1 VTSPRLLVS
10 GLLTRPHEG
19 GAQVLLVPHPPGDA
33 DSQVFALPSREL
45 EWGADARAVLRQA
58 FLDDAGLAVEVDDP
72 YEVHSN
78 VDDPD
83 APTTGIWFRVRHG
96 DGDPSGGGRFVG
108 LDALPSLARPTDQ
121 LVLWRRVRELAD
133 AEPGTDGPLRS
144 AAGSSNRQ
152 LMDAYTKELM
162 RGAWVNQLH
171 LRLAHEDEPAGI
183 ANAAAAHLAKRGEL
197 TQVRIWFPGP
207 GDRCGDC
214 PWREPCPHTRCLHLV
229 AEAGEASTPE
239 EARIPLL
246 EGYLPQAPAADVSLQ
261 AVSRRTGLGDHSF
274 QGFPLDMGE
283 VAPGVLGLV
292 SREQL
297 VAHGLYEAMASHIGT
312 LVRGARMVQ
321 RLRTADMAKQ
331 SFIQRLSHEFKT
343 PLTVILGFAELMKDE
358 LAGDPD
364 SLGLMG
370 ATEIHASGEQLLKIV
385 ESILDLTKLE
395 SAASALQPTRLDMS
409 RLLKKAAEAAG
420 TAHNLQKR
428 LELTVQAPDE
438 SLFACADPE
447 RVEEVLG
454 LLLHNA
460 LKFTR
465 EGSVDVRVEQRDDEV
480 VCHITDTGIGI
491 HPDEQEQIFQAFY
504 QISEAIHTEFGGIG
518 LGLTIAQALIEAQGG
533 AIWVE
538 SQPGQGCTVSFT
550 LPRGARVL

>member
-1 VTSPRLLVS
+1 V
-10 GLLTRPHEG
+10 
-19 GAQVLLVPHPPGDA
+19 A
-33 DSQVFALPSREL
+33 
-45 EWGADARAVLRQA
+45 
-58 FLDDAGLAVEVDDP
+58 LDD
-72 YEVHSN
+72 
-78 VDDPD
+78 
-83 APTTGIWFRVRHG
+83 
-96 DGDPSGGGRFVG
+96 
-108 LDALPSLARPTDQ
+108 LPALARPIDQ

-133 AEPGTDGPLRS
+133 AEPGSEGTLRG
-144 AAGSSNRQ
+144 AVETSSRQ

-171 LRLAHEDEPAGI
+171 LRLAREDEPAGI
-183 ANAAAAHLAKRGEL
+183 AAAAAAHLAKRGEL
-197 TQVRIWFPGP
+197 AQVRIWFPGP

-229 AEAGEASTPE
+229 AQAGDAATAE

-246 EGYLPQAPAADVSLQ
+246 EGYLPQAPAADVALQ
-261 AVSRRTGLGDHSF
+261 GVSRRTALGDHSF

-283 VAPGVLGLV
+283 AAPGVLGLV

-358 LAGDPD
+358 LASDPD

-370 ATEIHASGEQLLKIV
+370 ATEIHASGEQLLKIIN
-385 ESILDLTKLE
+385 SILDLTKLE
-395 SAASALQPTRLDMS
+395 SATNALRPSRLDMGA
-409 RLLKKAAEAAG
+409 LLKKATDAAG
-420 TAHNLQKR
+420 LAHNLQKG
-428 LELTVQAPDE
+428 LALSLQAPDE
-438 SLFACADPE
+438 PLFAWADEE

-460 LKFTR
+460 IKFTR
-465 EGSVDVRVEQRDDEV
+465 EGSVDARVELRGDEV
-480 VCHITDTGIGI
+480 ICQVTDTGIGI
-491 HPDEQEQIFQAFY
+491 DPEEQEQIFQAFY

-533 AIWVE
+533 TIWVE
-538 SQPGQGCTVSFT
+538 SQPGQGCTVSFS
-550 LPRGARVL
+550 LPRSARVL